1 MEHSV
6 NTRREEPGQFL
17 GCEPS
22 VPPTL
27 RLKEEAVGSHV
38 GIWCVWGGGQEKGRE
53 QKGQMKLLGRCRWLC
68 RAHRL

>member
-27 RLKEEAVGSHV
+27 RLKEEAVGS
-38 GIWCVWGGGQEKGRE
+38 QELPCWYMVCMGRRPRE
-53 QKGQMKLLGRCRWLC
+53 REGAERTDETTGTL
-68 RAHRL
+68 